1 MLSQLSILFAVF
13 AAVHANGE
21 FIVFHSPDSIE
32 FTINER
38 GHIEQSYLK
47 EILSASLGYTG
58 KQKDSE
64 HSIVI
69 WDPFSVPKALVAI
82 VVEGIEQLPFLK
94 GKAKITCPL
103 IDDEAEETTW
113 QAIRSRVD
121 ERSNDNTLV
130 RINLSDGVDALG
142 QSALGELKPT
152 KIEKLK
158 ALNSK
163 IEEDHKFVEE
173 IQLLHAIGDNA
184 LSAKKHDSGTDVYWL
199 VVSTLKPCLEMHG
212 NSSAAAEEAYQL
224 LNDGIEHVSKGFLN
238 IYDGKIVIA
247 IFTNDAWKVR
257 NARSV
262 LERKRRDDLPA
273 RKTKNVK
280 STAKGAP
287 INSNINDNF
296 FIKRA
301 GEQDEQN
308 NKMDEEEYRMR
319 STIESNTALD
329 STTERTGVQDNSGT
343 SEKSDEVNTEYKI
356 NTNTQTIGQ
365 PEFSGRAK
373 TYTED
378 YPVIFNIMLWF
389 GVVFVFSLLA
399 ICIAIADM
407 DPGRDSIIYR
417 MTSNRMKKDN

>member
-13 AAVHANGE
+13 AAVYANGE
-21 FIVFHSPDSIE
+21 FVVLHLPDSIE

-38 GHIEQSYLK
+38 GRIEQSYLK
-47 EILSASLGYTG
+47 EILSACLGYTG
-58 KQKDSE
+58 KQKDLE
-64 HSIVI
+64 HSIVCNI
-69 WDPFSVPKALVAI
+69 RNPFSVPKALIAI
-82 VVEGIEQLPFLK
+82 VVEGTEHLPSLK
-94 GKAKITCPL
+94 DKAKVTCPL
-103 IDDEAEETTW
+103 IYDEVEESTW

-142 QSALGELKPT
+142 QSALGELKPL
-152 KIEKLK
+152 KIEKLT
-158 ALNSK
+158 ALNSD
-163 IEEDHKFVEE
+163 IEEDRKFVEE
-173 IQLLHAIGDNA
+173 VELLYAIGDIA
-184 LSAKKHDSGTDVYWL
+184 SSAKKHDSDTDVYWL

-212 NSSAAAEEAYQL
+212 NNSAAKKEAHQL
-224 LNDGIEHVSKGFLN
+224 LSDAIEHVSKGFLN
-238 IYDGKIVIA
+238 IYNGKIIIA
-247 IFTNDAWKVR
+247 IFTNDGLKVR

-262 LERKRRDDLPA
+262 LERKRRDDPPA
-273 RKTKNVK
+273 HKTKNVK

-287 INSNINDNF
+287 INSDINDNF
-296 FIKRA
+296 FIK
-301 GEQDEQN
+301 
-308 NKMDEEEYRMR
+308 
-319 STIESNTALD
+319 
-329 STTERTGVQDNSGT
+329 
-343 SEKSDEVNTEYKI
+343 
-356 NTNTQTIGQ
+356 

-399 ICIAIADM
+399 ICIAIANM